1 MASDCDGMSEAA
13 ASQIVRALFA
23 TSYLRRRICDAL
35 PATPSVISRQSSRGF
50 TLIELVITVAIVG
63 ILASVAVPYVELAVK
78 RGKEQEL
85 RTALRQ
91 IRDAIDA
98 YKRAADEG
106 KVEKKA
112 DETGYPRTLDALVSG
127 VVDRKSPQN
136 AKIYFLRRLPRDPMA
151 DDTERRAV
159 DNWGKRSYASPPE
172 SPSPGADVFDVY
184 SLSAGVGLNG
194 VPYKEW

>member
-1 MASDCDGMSEAA
+1 MRTRPSPFSHPASPRAA
-13 ASQIVRALFA
+13 RA
-23 TSYLRRRICDAL
+23 
-35 PATPSVISRQSSRGF
+35 F

-78 RGKEQEL
+78 RSKEQEL

-91 IRDAIDA
+91 IREAIDA
-98 YKRAADEG
+98 YKKAADEG

-127 VVDRKSPQN
+127 VTDTKNPQK
-136 AKIYFLRRLPRDPMA
+136 AKIYFLRRLPRDPMS
-151 DDTERRAV
+151 DDAGKPGG
-159 DNWGKRSYASPPE
+159 DNWGKRSYASPPDVPAQG
-172 SPSPGADVFDVY
+172 SDVFDVY
-184 SLSAGVGLNG
+184 SLSAGIGLNG